1 MWVIQSQNEDTKLIK
16 QCHVLQQKS
25 LLLFC
30 FKNFNVERE
39 AISSDFLKFTT
50 DKEICNSIDFLNNES
65 INNRVTF
72 YINPLTP

>member
-1 MWVIQSQNEDTKLIK
+1 MFYSKNLYYCFVLKILMWKN
-16 QCHVLQQKS
+16 
-25 LLLFC
+25 LL
-30 FKNFNVERE
+30 RE

>member
-1 MWVIQSQNEDTKLIK
+1 MFYSKNLYYCFVLKILMWKN
-16 QCHVLQQKS
+16 
-25 LLLFC
+25 LL
-30 FKNFNVERE
+30 RE

-50 DKEICNSIDFLNNES
+50 DKEICNSIDFLNYES

>member
-30 FKNFNVERE
+30 FKNFDAENWLRE

-50 DKEICNSIDFLNNES
+50 DKEICNSTDFLNNES
-65 INNRVTF
+65 IDNRVTF
-72 YINPLTP
+72 